1 MTGIV
6 LRWAIIALG
15 LWLASALVPG
25 FRIEGTGTLILAAL
39 LLGLTNAVVRPV
51 LVVLTLPLTIIT
63 LGLFLFLLNA
73 ALLGFVA
80 YLLEGF
86 TISGFF
92 AALFGWLIV
101 SLTSTLASWT
111 IGPKG
116 RYQVLVVKRGHR

>member
-1 MTGIV
+1 MGIV
-6 LRWAIIALG
+6 VRWAIIALG

-25 FRIEGTGTLILAAL
+25 FRIEGTGTLVFAAL

-51 LVVLTLPLTIIT
+51 LVVLTLPLTILT
-63 LGLFLFLLNA
+63 LGLFLFVLNA

-80 YLLEGF
+80 YLLDGF
-86 TISGFF
+86 SISGSF

-111 IGPKG
+111 IGPEG
-116 RYQVLVVKRGHR
+116 RYQVLVVKRGR